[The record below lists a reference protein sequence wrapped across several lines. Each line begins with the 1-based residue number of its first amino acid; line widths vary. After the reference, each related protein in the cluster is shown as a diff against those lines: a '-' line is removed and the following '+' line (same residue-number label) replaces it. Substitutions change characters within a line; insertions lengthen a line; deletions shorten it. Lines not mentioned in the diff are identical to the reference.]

1 MPGKIR
7 RVSDFLPAAGRA
19 TVVVIDPARADASLL
34 NPAEREQAAR
44 FRFAKDARHWSA
56 CRSALRRIL
65 GQALACDPATLVLE
79 LGPHGKPRLP
89 PPHHRL
95 HFNLSHCRDLAL
107 LALCQDGP
115 VGIDLEPADRAPTLL
130 GCESAFCHP
139 EEIAGLPESADT
151 RARALLALWTAK
163 EAALKALGTGLSLA
177 PQSLSLAPGGPGL
190 SGSPQLARF
199 RLHRLSHPALDRHL
213 GCLAAPA
220 ATEAPDF
227 RLLQP

>member
-1 MPGKIR
+1 VPE
-7 RVSDFLPAAGRA
+7 FLPAAGRA
-19 TVVVIDPARADASLL
+19 TVVVIDPARTDASVLSA
-34 NPAEREQAAR
+34 AEREQAAR
-44 FRFAKDARHWSA
+44 FRFARDARRWSA

-65 GQALACDPATLVLE
+65 GEALAADPAALVLDF
-79 LGPHGKPRLP
+79 GPHGKPLLP
-89 PPHHRL
+89 PPHHGL
-95 HFNLSHCRDLAL
+95 HFNLSHCHDLAL

-139 EEIAGLPESADT
+139 EEIAALPIAPD
-151 RARALLALWTAK
+151 ARALTLLALWTAK

-177 PQSLSLAPGGPGL
+177 PQSLSLAPGGPGI
-190 SGSPQLARF
+190 SGSPPLADF

-213 GCLAAPA
+213 ACLAAPA
-220 ATEAPDF
+220 ATGPPDF